1 MAGYKLDPVLK
12 AGAHDS
18 TVVLILDA
26 ATTGRLSVTF
36 YREMTREEYLEK
48 LVAWHEECRWL
59 IVRERK
65 DARKG
70 EKDLFY
76 EYNGA
81 PSVDSIIESVYGRP
95 HGKDSGY
102 NKLKKRARE
111 TLIRCIF
118 DNSPF
123 PQNYLIQAVRRASA
137 PLANAVVKEKFNK
150 GVFLRNLSVVCALVN
165 KSQKDEGKEPYSM
178 SLEATR
184 TDRDYLYGRLLGA
197 ADKLEEYALYKKGN
211 KRVETAAMRY
221 MQTFSQFSTW
231 NTIHQTLVP
240 YIQQVRNSVAFA
252 EIQRA
257 HELFPSGSFENDTPL
272 SGAYLIG
279 YYCERALID
288 QMVRDINN
296 NAKEEKAQ

>member
-1 MAGYKLDPVLK
+1 
-12 AGAHDS
+12 
-18 TVVLILDA
+18 
-26 ATTGRLSVTF
+26 
-36 YREMTREEYLEK
+36 
-48 LVAWHEECRWL
+48 
-59 IVRERK
+59 
-65 DARKG
+65 
-70 EKDLFY
+70 
-76 EYNGA
+76 
-81 PSVDSIIESVYGRP
+81 
-95 HGKDSGY
+95 
-102 NKLKKRARE
+102 
-111 TLIRCIF
+111 
-118 DNSPF
+118 
-123 PQNYLIQAVRRASA
+123 
-137 PLANAVVKEKFNK
+137 
-150 GVFLRNLSVVCALVN
+150 
-165 KSQKDEGKEPYSM
+165 M

-221 MQTFSQFSTW
+221 MQTFSQKPFSTW